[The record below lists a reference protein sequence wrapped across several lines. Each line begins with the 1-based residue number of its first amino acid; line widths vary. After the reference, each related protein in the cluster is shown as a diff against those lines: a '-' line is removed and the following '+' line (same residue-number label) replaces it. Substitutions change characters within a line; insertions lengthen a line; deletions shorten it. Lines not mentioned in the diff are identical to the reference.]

1 MGGCSSLYT
10 TQSPWG
16 WAGAFSCWSRP
27 LNLPREATTGE
38 LWLVQTT
45 WDEVISPPPPFSLA
59 SIDCLHPSDK
69 ETEKKQSSIH
79 CGVGLGRGVQKRKK
93 ENWGWMI
100 LCCLNLKLQLKLPI
114 EGFFPPNN
122 RRICVVIKY
131 LLENYSQFFR
141 QSMLNSTIF
150 GEDSISLIA
159 LK

>member
-1 MGGCSSLYT
+1 MQLPIYNSVTMGMG
-10 TQSPWG
+10 WG
-16 WAGAFSCWSRP
+16 LF
-27 LNLPREATTGE
+27 L
-38 LWLVQTT
+38 LVQTPQSAQRSH
-45 WDEVISPPPPFSLA
+45 DRRVVIGANDMGWGNFSPTPFSLA

-131 LLENYSQFFR
+131 LMENYSQFFR